1 MAAPVRAPHM
11 TLEEFLALPEEKP
24 YLEFVNGEVQAKPM
38 PNANHGRIVIRLA
51 NRLST
56 YLERTG
62 EGEVLTEVRHATLTR
77 NDQRVF
83 LPDLNVIPAA
93 DAASIPGTGIVR
105 THPAFAIEVL
115 SPDDRPV
122 RIADRVQFYLRNG
135 TRLLWLIDPEDRTVT
150 VFRPDAETLTHTAAD
165 TIDASPV
172 LSSFELNLGDLFAAI
187 RD

>member
-38 PNANHGRIVIRLA
+38 PNANHGLTVAQLV
-51 NRLST
+51 LLLGT
-56 YLERTG
+56 YLRESR
-62 EGEVLTEVRHATLTR
+62 EGRVVTEVRYATMTAV
-77 NDQRVF
+77 DQRVF

-93 DAASIPGTGIVR
+93 DAASIPGTGLVR

-115 SPDDRPV
+115 SPEDRPV

-135 TRLLWLIDPEDRTVT
+135 TRLLWLVDPEDRTVT
-150 VFRPDAETLTHTAAD
+150 VFRPDAETLTYTAAD

-172 LSSFELNLGDLFAAI
+172 LSSFELNLADLFAAI